1 VFQVRTVVQR
11 VADAKV
17 DVDGKTVGQIGGG
30 LLVYLGV
37 ASGDN
42 ETDARSMAEKVA
54 GLRIFGDEAGK
65 MNLSVVDVQGAVLA
79 VSQFTLMGDCR
90 KGRRPG
96 FDAAAEPAQAN
107 ELYELFC
114 SALTAQDIKVERGV
128 FRTHMQ
134 VESTND
140 GPVTMLLDSRKLF

>member
-1 VFQVRTVVQR
+1 MRAVVQR
-11 VADAKV
+11 VAQARVKV
-17 DVDGKTVGQIGGG
+17 SDKVVGTIGRG

-37 ASGDN
+37 AVGDN

-54 GLRIFGDEAGK
+54 GLRIFPDDADK
-65 MNLSVVDVQGAVLA
+65 MNLSVVDVGGAVLA

-96 FDAAAEPAQAN
+96 FDATAEPVRAN

-114 SALTAQDIKVERGV
+114 TALAASDVKVERGI
-128 FRTHMQ
+128 FRANMQ
-134 VESTND
+134 VDSIND

>member
-1 VFQVRTVVQR
+1 VRAVVQR
-11 VADAKV
+11 VTGAKV
-17 DVDGKTVGQIGGG
+17 DVDGKTVGQIGRG

-37 ASGDN
+37 ADGDN
-42 ETDARSMAEKVA
+42 ETDARGMAEKVA
-54 GLRIFGDEAGK
+54 GLRIFRDEADK
-65 MNLSVVDVQGAVLA
+65 MNLSVVDVGGAVLA

-96 FDAAAEPAQAN
+96 FDAAAEPARAN

-114 SALTAQDIKVERGV
+114 SALAAQDIKVERGV
-128 FRTHMQ
+128 FRAHMQ